1 MAFHPDLRL
10 LAASR
15 DRDLTPEARGAVSQ
29 LSASCDVDLT
39 VAHVTTDGDVPAPPV
54 PFDFELHAAP
64 RRLQRREL
72 AGPDAARTLARLC
85 ADEPFDL
92 VLAPTR
98 RQGVAWP
105 RLRGSF
111 RERLLRLS
119 ATPLWTAGPGVPGR
133 HFHRPIRSV
142 ACLLDFD
149 ANPERLLQ
157 RAAAFARR
165 MDARLHVLAVLPPV
179 DESTLALVLT
189 SDTPLLPSAAV
200 ARIEQLC
207 AGRPSPMV
215 DVVVGGEFW
224 TLGGTGGDGGLKIA
238 IVDAGGESAHEF
250 GQIRRRAQDA
260 PRVVGACKRC
270 DECARASSL
279 GELLQIL
286 PAAGTDVE
294 GVRFFADDG
303 EESKLGAEP
312 HGKISEVRA

>member
-215 DVVVGGEFW
+215 DVVVDGKRRGLGRLVEMALPDVLFVRSHQWSGGWPFSGSRHLDTLRCPVIRVPDEVSTMDW
-224 TLGGTGGDGGLKIA
+224 TF
-238 IVDAGGESAHEF
+238 E
-250 GQIRRRAQDA
+250 RATA
-260 PRVVGACKRC
+260 ASRL
-270 DECARASSL
+270 ARAGERVPAKGVVEDAWPAGAPSRL
-279 GELLQIL
+279 G
-286 PAAGTDVE
+286 
-294 GVRFFADDG
+294 
-303 EESKLGAEP
+303 
-312 HGKISEVRA
+312 